1 MSADDA
7 RTCCIADY
15 GRHADNEQCCCV
27 QQKVYHYFFKKYY
40 IYIPHVV
47 HSTHLTTAIITNF
60 TELSRIHPDEELY
73 QNKRAKDEHRRIFE
87 RF

>member
-1 MSADDA
+1 MMRERAA
-7 RTCCIADY
+7 LRITEGTRTTNNAAAC
-15 GRHADNEQCCCV
+15 N
-27 QQKVYHYFFKKYY
+27 KKYIIIFLKNY